1 MVVCGAV
8 SQLLPGERR
17 DLNGELMQSG
27 ERGNPDHS
35 PDQQHGQAGK
45 PQGALMGVGNGR
57 MQEANGCL

>member
-17 DLNGELMQSG
+17 DINGELMQSG

-35 PDQQHGQAGK
+35 PTASKSVRAGN
-45 PQGALMGVGNGR
+45 L
-57 MQEANGCL
+57 